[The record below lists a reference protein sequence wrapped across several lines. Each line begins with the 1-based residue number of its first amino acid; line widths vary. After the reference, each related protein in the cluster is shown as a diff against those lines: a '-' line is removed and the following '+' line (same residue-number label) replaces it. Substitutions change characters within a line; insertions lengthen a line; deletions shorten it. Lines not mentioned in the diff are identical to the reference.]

1 LTHTLWLVFRFILP
15 STSQHS
21 PKPLAGYK
29 GVLVVNEK
37 GAEKTSWKKER
48 WGKEMEEKESGK
60 GEKTSQ
66 KIKFL
71 VMSLIIIRGVGR

>member
-1 LTHTLWLVFRFILP
+1 
-15 STSQHS
+15 
-21 PKPLAGYK
+21 
-29 GVLVVNEK
+29 VNEK